1 MKKYGI
7 FVITSATAGG
17 IFTGYVQINK
27 IKNQKEQ
34 LVIQKKQLVI
44 QKEELNLKA
53 KKFENKILAQRD
65 KLLTNYDEKINVLNK
80 DIHQLQVDMDSRY
93 FWNTINFTNTINE
106 FKEERALLKRRRSLF
121 DLVDLKETEELSV
134 LNKKI
139 KIDNNSL
146 LDDN

>member
-7 FVITSATAGG
+7 SVITSATAGG

-27 IKNQKEQ
+27 IKNQN
-34 LVIQKKQLVI
+34 KQLVI
-44 QKEELNLKA
+44 QKEQLNLET
-53 KKFENKILAQRD
+53 KKFENKVLAQRN
-65 KLLTNYDEKINVLNK
+65 KRLINYDEKINALNK
-80 DIHQLQVDMDSRY
+80 NIHQFQVDIDSHH
-93 FWNTINFTNTINE
+93 FWDKIDFVDTINE